1 MLNFKKGG
9 YFMSNLKTK
18 KINIKDA
25 KPNMILAKDVVSNSG
40 VVIIAK
46 NTMLSDI
53 NYNKL
58 ENNGVKSITIFER
71 NGDINDSFDENILL
85 QNKEYK
91 KIEDRKEF
99 KEFKKKYEQKI
110 EKLENQFI
118 AIGKGVG
125 VEIDTLYNMVIDI
138 IDSVN
143 CKNDVFCYLAHLK
156 SQDIHTYAHCLNVAL
171 ICNLFGLWLG
181 YEGEDLKNLTVSGI
195 LHDVGKTQIDENII
209 KKPERLTDSE
219 YDSIKKHAYLG
230 YKLVEDLDIPEE
242 IKLGVL
248 MHHEKIDGSGYPL
261 GLTDDRISR
270 TAKIV
275 AICDIYEAM
284 TADRVYRP
292 KICPFEVIR
301 NFEQNSYDI
310 LDTKLLLAFLQNI
323 VYTYVGSHVML
334 SDNREAEV
342 VFINQAHLSKPIVKV
357 NNSFIDLSQEKELF
371 IKHIL

>member
-1 MLNFKKGG
+1 
-9 YFMSNLKTK
+9 MSNLKTK

>member
-1 MLNFKKGG
+1 
-9 YFMSNLKTK
+9 MSNLKTK

-53 NYNKL
+53 NYTKL

-85 QNKEYK
+85 QNKQSK

-99 KEFKKKYEQKI
+99 KEFKKNYEQKI

-125 VEIDTLYNMVIDI
+125 NELDSLYNMVIDI

-156 SQDIHTYAHCLNVAL
+156 SQDVHTYAHCLNVAL

-323 VYTYVGSHVML
+323 VYTYVGSHVVL

-342 VFINQAHLSKPIVKV
+342 VFINQCHLSKPIVKV

>member
-1 MLNFKKGG
+1 
-9 YFMSNLKTK
+9 MSNLKTK
-18 KINIKDA
+18 KVNINNI
-25 KPNMILAKDVVSNSG
+25 KPNMILAKDVISSCG
-40 VVIIAK
+40 AVILAK

-58 ENNGVKSITIFER
+58 KELGIKNITIFEKDK
-71 NGDINDSFDENILL
+71 DINNSFDEDALL
-85 QNKEYK
+85 KNKQCK
-91 KIEDRKEF
+91 TIEDRKEF
-99 KEFKKKYEQKI
+99 KEFKKVYEQKI
-110 EKLENQFI
+110 EKLENQFV

-125 VEIDTLYNMVIDI
+125 VEIDSLYSMVIDI

-143 CKNDVFCYLAHLK
+143 CKNDVFAYLANLK
-156 SQDIHTYAHCLNVAL
+156 NQDIHTYAHCLNVSL

-181 YEGEDLKNLTVSGI
+181 YEGEDLKNLTVAGI
-195 LHDVGKTQIDENII
+195 LHDVGKTQIDESII
-209 KKPERLTDSE
+209 KKPEKLTDTE
-219 YDSIKKHAYLG
+219 YDHIKKHAYLG
-230 YKLVEDLDIPEE
+230 YNLVKDLNIPEE
-242 IKLGVL
+242 IKLGIL

-301 NFEQNSYDI
+301 NFEQNSYDL
-310 LDTKLLLAFLQNI
+310 LDTQLLLAFLQNI
-323 VYTYVGSHVML
+323 VYTYVGSQVIL

-357 NNSFIDLSQEKELF
+357 DKTFIDLSQEKDLY

>member
-1 MLNFKKGG
+1 
-9 YFMSNLKTK
+9 MSKLDTK

-25 KPNMILAKDVVSNSG
+25 KPNMVLAKDVISSSG

-53 NYNKL
+53 NYKKL
-58 ENNGVKSITIFER
+58 EANGVKYITIFER
-71 NGDINDSFDENILL
+71 CDDINNSFNEDLL
-85 QNKEYK
+85 LKNKQYED
-91 KIEDRKEF
+91 IEERKEF
-99 KEFKKKYEQKI
+99 KEFKKQYEEKI
-110 EKLENQFI
+110 KVLENQFI

-125 VEIDTLYNMVIDI
+125 IELDNLYDMVINIVDA
-138 IDSVN
+138 VN

-156 SQDIHTYAHCLNVAL
+156 TQDVHTYAHCLNVAL

-181 YEGEDLKNLTVSGI
+181 YEGDDLRNLTLAGI
-195 LHDVGKTQIDENII
+195 LHDIGKTQLDDSII

-219 YDSIKKHAYLG
+219 YDYIKKHAYLG
-230 YKLVEDLDIPEE
+230 YKLVENLDIPEE
-242 IKLGVL
+242 IKMGIL

-270 TAKIV
+270 TAKII

-301 NFEQNSYDI
+301 NFEQNSYDL
-310 LDTKLLLAFLQNI
+310 LDTQLLLAFLQNI

-334 SDNREAEV
+334 SDGREAEI
-342 VFINQAHLSKPIVKV
+342 VFINQSQLSKPIVKICD
-357 NNSFIDLSQEKELF
+357 SFIDLSQERDLF